1 MCVLWDVYHGAA
13 VVMHVMGGS
22 DLKNEKMLF
31 PLAVLLCE
39 ACDVR
44 LS

>member
-1 MCVLWDVYHGAA
+1 MCVLWDVYHDAA

-22 DLKNEKMLF
+22 DLKSERMIFL
-31 PLAVLLCE
+31 LAVLLYV